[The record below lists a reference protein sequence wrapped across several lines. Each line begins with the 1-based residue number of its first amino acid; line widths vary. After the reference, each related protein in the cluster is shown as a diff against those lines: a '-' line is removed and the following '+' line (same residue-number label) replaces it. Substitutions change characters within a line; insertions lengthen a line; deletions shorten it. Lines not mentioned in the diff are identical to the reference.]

1 MKEVF
6 LNIEDSFKR
15 IMRGEEHLKKVIWSW
30 GLFAYIISFFIFDRF
45 VRVVDYRSF
54 DIVISLLTVSY
65 FIWHIYAL
73 VKCNPKKPKLTQE
86 EKKQLKLKAKMERG
100 KKFLRKLFLQEPLT
114 QTNPAVVCG
123 AVDLFFIAHFGNY
136 IF

>member
-15 IMRGEEHLKKVIWSW
+15 IMRGEEGLNVVIWSW
-30 GLFAYIISFFIFDRF
+30 GLFAYVISFFIFDHF

-54 DIVISLLTVSY
+54 DIFISFAAVVY
-65 FIWHIYAL
+65 FCWHIYAL
-73 VKCNPKKPKLTQE
+73 VKCTPKKPKLTDE

-114 QTNPAVVCG
+114 KTNPSVVCG

>member
-15 IMRGEEHLKKVIWSW
+15 IMRGEELLSKVIWGW
-30 GLFAYIISFFIFDRF
+30 GLFGYVISFFILDY
-45 VRVVDYRSF
+45 VVKAVNYRSI
-54 DIVISLLTVSY
+54 DILIAVAVVGY
-65 FIWHIYAL
+65 FSWHLYAL
-73 VKCNPKKPKLTQE
+73 VKCAPKKPKLTEE
-86 EKKQLKLKAKMERG
+86 EKKQLKLKAKMERT

-114 QTNPAVVCG
+114 KTNPVLVCG